1 MPVSLNRRGS
11 CHFGL
16 AASKTRQIG
25 LSLVELM
32 VGITVGLIV
41 VAAASVMV
49 SGQLSE
55 NRRLVAEA
63 QVQQDLRASVDII
76 TREIRRAGSS
86 DAADDFV
93 WGGTSGT
100 GDASLNALSAA
111 MTPASGSS
119 STVTFS
125 YRRGITPVE
134 KGFQHNSTN
143 GSIEALQGG
152 SWQELTD
159 RNTIEVTEFTV
170 TRLPDTIAMVQCP
183 QACAGGGGETDCWPR
198 VTVRSL
204 ALTVVA
210 QSRALPEVVRR
221 HESVIRL
228 RNDLVPSFTG
238 GTALCPT

>member
-1 MPVSLNRRGS
+1 VPLTRRQAHGAP
-11 CHFGL
+11 CRTGL
-16 AASKTRQIG
+16 RGTAQRG

-86 DAADDFV
+86 DTAEEFV
-93 WGGTSGT
+93 WGGSPGT
-100 GDASLNALSAA
+100 GDASLNTLAAA
-111 MTPASGSS
+111 MAPASGSS

-125 YRRGITPVE
+125 YRWKTAPEARG
-134 KGFQHNSTN
+134 FRLNSTN
-143 GSIEALQGG
+143 GSIEALQGA

-170 TRLPDTIAMVQCP
+170 TRLPDTTAMVQCQ
-183 QACAGGGGETDCWPR
+183 QACPGGGGETDCWPR

-228 RNDLVPSFTG
+228 RNDLVPSFAG

>member
-1 MPVSLNRRGS
+1 MPDAMTGRMGTRT
-11 CHFGL
+11 
-16 AASKTRQIG
+16 AARSSRTRQSG

-76 TREIRRAGSS
+76 TRELRRAGSNDNS
-86 DAADDFV
+86 LSHV
-93 WGGTSGT
+93 WGGASGS
-100 GDASLNALSAA
+100 GDASLNTLAAALA
-111 MTPASGSS
+111 PASGSS

-125 YRRGITPVE
+125 FQRGAGPVE
-134 KGFQHNSTN
+134 RGFRHNASN
-143 GSIEALQGG
+143 GSIEARLGD

-159 RNTIEVTEFTV
+159 RNTINVTEFTV
-170 TRLPDTIAMVQCP
+170 IRLPDAVSTVPCP
-183 QACAGGGGETDCWPR
+183 TACPGGGDETDCWPS
-198 VTVRSL
+198 VAVRSF
-204 ALTVVA
+204 ALRVVA
-210 QSRALPEVVRR
+210 ESRTLPDVVRR

-228 RNDLVPSFTG
+228 RNDLVPAFTG
-238 GTALCPT
+238 GTTLCPA